1 MDRSAGT
8 LASKVI
14 LNERK
19 WVMLALWCLSVL
31 TPFKYICNFQNFWLD
46 CYAGGNVRCAFY
58 SISDGPKCR
67 RTSLKGCVKCSE
79 EDKWPLVTKADICLF
94 QQLLIL
100 GWRGFGMIQPHMEA
114 CAVQCPSRKEEGLV
128 IACYGFAQMV
138 RIGCAHQWAQCPAQ
152 WACRFAHREAA
163 AHSGGG
169 HTAQTTREA
178 GSQMW
183 QNRCGKTLWQKC
195 HYPTVREAASPLKC
209 DKKEPN
215 WPERTETLSLREK
228 ISWLWQNVRRI
239 HLKKSWHCSEV
250 PFLILYSLPLSGQSL
265 SNTWAFFPCEQKL
278 KVPLLNM

>member
-1 MDRSAGT
+1 MLVEMFVVPFILFPMVRSAGAP
-8 LASKVI
+8 ASKV
-14 LNERK
+14 
-19 WVMLALWCLSVL
+19 VS
-31 TPFKYICNFQNFWLD
+31 
-46 CYAGGNVRCAFY
+46 NVQRR
-58 SISDGPKCR
+58 ISDRWLQKLTFVCFNSYWFWVDVVLEWFS
-67 RTSLKGCVKCSE
+67 RTWKPVVFSVHQGRKKALSLHVMDLLRWSE
-79 EDKWPLVTKADICLF
+79 
-94 QQLLIL
+94 L
-100 GWRGFGMIQPHMEA
+100 G
-114 CAVQCPSRKEEGLV
+114 VPS
-128 IACYGFAQMV
+128 MPS
-138 RIGCAHQWAQCPAQ
+138 QWAQ

-228 ISWLWQNVRRI
+228 NSWLWQNVSRI